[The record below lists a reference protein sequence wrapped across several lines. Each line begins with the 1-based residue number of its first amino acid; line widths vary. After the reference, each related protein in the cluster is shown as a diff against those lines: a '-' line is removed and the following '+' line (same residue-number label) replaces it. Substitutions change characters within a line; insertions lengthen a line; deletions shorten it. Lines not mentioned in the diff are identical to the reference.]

1 MGIHFSQLY
10 IADEALFGFHDL
22 SPRQQRLVIEAR
34 TAIVECMAPLYCPQH
49 PFEKVVVHSSF
60 KGNAIHNA
68 LVLCCTGFLA
78 VVQGTLASCPFD
90 CSCICLVRESD
101 PKRDY

>member
-10 IADEALFGFHDL
+10 IVDEALLGFHDL

-34 TAIVECMAPLYCPQH
+34 TAIVECMTPLQCPQH
-49 PFEKVVVHSSF
+49 PLDKVVVHSSF
-60 KGNAIHNA
+60 KGNAIHNT

-78 VVQGTLASCPFD
+78 VAQATLAGCPFD
-90 CSCICLVRESD
+90 CSCICLVRASD
-101 PKRDY
+101 PERDY